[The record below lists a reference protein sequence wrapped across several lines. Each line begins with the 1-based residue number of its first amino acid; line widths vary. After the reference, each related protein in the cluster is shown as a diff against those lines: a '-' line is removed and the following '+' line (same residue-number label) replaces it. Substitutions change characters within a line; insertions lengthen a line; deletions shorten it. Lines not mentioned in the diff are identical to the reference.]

1 MAFIFD
7 ASKETPAGLARKRA
21 VAEALAG
28 PTPAPRNVGDGLA
41 ALGEAIGYRMT
52 LGDIARG
59 EAVGDAPPPVRAG
72 AAGSTARGS
81 DMNGPAAGTPAVQR
95 VAQAL
100 NPGAYRGMA
109 IDVPGHAPAAPA
121 MPSPVSAIPASPV
134 RAAASPPADAGA
146 APPGAFPTQA
156 PYPTPRPAMMPDADA
171 KVGPLG
177 EVPNGT
183 GADPLSMLG
192 RELDRYEKLVR
203 GTGIE
208 AMPGQGKD
216 SLNAVRQGIML
227 RTK

>member
-7 ASKETPAGLARKRA
+7 ASRQTPAELARKRA
-21 VAEALAG
+21 AAEALAG
-28 PTPAPRNVGDGLA
+28 PTPMPRNVGEGLS
-41 ALGEAIGYRMT
+41 ALGEAIGYRMM

-59 EAVGDAPPPVRAG
+59 EAAENAPPPFSSG

-81 DMNGPAAGTPAVQR
+81 NSPAVQR

-100 NPGAYRGMA
+100 NPGAYRGTA
-109 IDVPGHAPAAPA
+109 IDSGTPGHALAAPA
-121 MPSPVSAIPASPV
+121 MRSPVSAIQASPV